1 MYVEF
6 KWYKNNLKMKEICN
20 LNVLRILIP
29 EEDQLNTPLTG
40 ATTAEWWNASATLLR
55 KFSYFFTPK

>member
-40 ATTAEWWNASATLLR
+40 ATTAE
-55 KFSYFFTPK
+55 

>member
-6 KWYKNNLKMKEICN
+6 KWYKNNLKIKEICN

-40 ATTAEWWNASATLLR
+40 ATLFLVTLNSIYVTLFCGET
-55 KFSYFFTPK
+55 FS